1 MRSVF
6 FVGLLVAIPVLAEP
20 FSLDTIVPAKL
31 PATMKPPKGMPSEVL
46 AIFAPQRGDRIDCLA
61 LRPDGKYLALG
72 GPDQNVRLWDLEKTR
87 LAATL
92 KLPTPVVCL
101 AFSPDGKT
109 LTIGDSNGNIR
120 IHKNEGGGSYLF
132 KSMLVA
138 HKDMPI
144 WSLTF
149 SPDGGRLYS
158 AARDKSAAVWDISKP
173 KAVKTGSLDGHEV
186 EVRSLSLSADGEL
199 AATAGNQ
206 DLTIRLWNLS
216 GEKPK
221 VAGSLKLSER
231 VVSIGLAPGWQDPC
245 RGRREGHP
253 GHLRTGRRET
263 EKTRGTRNRRSRGHV
278 DRIFTRWQPDRWH
291 LGTIGHRRSRA
302 GMGFERGDSARVQIR
317 LAPARRRVHPRWTTS
332 NRPHGIRSDDRSL
345 AEVKVCTAEPVA

>member
-231 VVSIGLAPGWQDPC
+231 VVSIGLAPDGKTLAVGGA
-245 RGRREGHP
+245 RGIP
-253 GHLRTGRRET
+253 A
-263 EKTRGTRNRRSRGHV
+263 
-278 DRIFTRWQPDRWH
+278 IY
-291 LGTIGHRRSRA
+291 
-302 GMGFERGDSARVQIR
+302 ERGGEKLKKLAALETGGHAATSIGYSPDGSQIVGTSGLSGTEDRVLVWDSKGAIQHEFKYGLHLHAVAFTPDGRHLIVLTESEAMIVR
-317 LAPARRRVHPRWTTS
+317 LP
-332 NRPHGIRSDDRSL
+332 
-345 AEVKVCTAEPVA
+345 K